1 MILFVEIVRGLDYQL
16 TENYIRV
23 FFSDLGFDIKS
34 TLDSDD
40 DKLLKD
46 KIMQIWGNRSDQYS
60 QIRFDT
66 KKKKPT
72 KKIEMY
78 AIGG

>member
-1 MILFVEIVRGLDYQL
+1 
-16 TENYIRV
+16 
-23 FFSDLGFDIKS
+23 
-34 TLDSDD
+34 
-40 DKLLKD
+40 
-46 KIMQIWGNRSDQYS
+46 MQIWGNRSDQYS